1 MAAGIRSAD
10 YERQRSFRRK
20 PIMQIAA
27 LQAVT
32 NKAHALLQVTKANA
46 ATTGTNGTSGSNGT
60 SGTGGTGSSSTSA
73 NSVSSLTSEQ
83 TFLQLLIA
91 QIQNQ
96 DPLNPTD
103 SIQFIGQLV
112 QYSELEQLMGINQ
125 GVQTLDGSTT
135 AASSTNSANARTQPT
150 S

>member
-1 MAAGIRSAD
+1 
-10 YERQRSFRRK
+10 
-20 PIMQIAA
+20 MQI
-27 LQAVT
+27 LGT
-32 NKAHALLQVTKANA
+32 SA
-46 ATTGTNGTSGSNGT
+46 ATSSLLAQTHAQALAQAKAQATTGT
-60 SGTGGTGSSSTSA
+60 SGTGSSSSSTSA
-73 NSVSSLTSEQ
+73 SSVSSLTSEQ
-83 TFLQLLIA
+83 TFLQLLVA

-103 SIQFIGQLV
+103 SIQFVGQLV

>member
-1 MAAGIRSAD
+1 
-10 YERQRSFRRK
+10 
-20 PIMQIAA
+20 MQIQA
-27 LQAVT
+27 LQAVAQ
-32 NKAHALLQVTKANA
+32 KAHGLLQVTNA
-46 ATTGTNGTSGSNGT
+46 ATAANTGSNSTNGTNGTTSSGT
-60 SGTGGTGSSSTSA
+60 SSA

-112 QYSELEQLMGINQ
+112 QYSELGELTSINQ
-125 GVQTLDGSTT
+125 GVQNLAGSNSSGNGSSNNGSNSTT
-135 AASSTNSANARTQPT
+135 PSSNSTKAT
-150 S
+150 SLL